1 MGVYDLP
8 GAENFSF
15 TFSLNGHDQNSVYG
29 TTEYYADQKIAFGQM
44 TWRKVLGKHDLL
56 AGVAHRYTYYDDN
69 TPATAKVSHTHLP
82 GIFVQNEWNVTDRQ
96 IWLLGVRYDYHSVHG
111 NIFSPRLSYK
121 WSSRDEHTVVRLG
134 LGNGYRVANIF
145 TEDHAALTGSRDVVF
160 EEDLKPETSWN
171 GIPMGKGSVLEI
183 DGSAFYTYFDNK
195 IIPDYDTNVQQ
206 IIYGNLDG
214 HAVSKGVSLNFNY
227 ANLNGIK
234 ASIGA
239 TLMDVYSEENGVR
252 ERQMLTERFMGTWT
266 IGVPI
271 KPIGVTVDYTGNL
284 VGPMRLPVLGD
295 TDPRPDVSQT
305 WHLHNIQLS
314 KRFGERAELFGGV
327 KNLFNWTPN
336 KDVPF
341 LIARTNDPFDK
352 EVQFDVDGNPVVSAG
367 NPYGLTFD
375 PAYVYAPN
383 QGIRAFLGVRYQIF

>member
-1 MGVYDLP
+1 
-8 GAENFSF
+8 
-15 TFSLNGHDQNSVYG
+15 
-29 TTEYYADQKIAFGQM
+29 
-44 TWRKVLGKHDLL
+44 
-56 AGVAHRYTYYDDN
+56 
-69 TPATAKVSHTHLP
+69 
-82 GIFVQNEWNVTDRQ
+82 
-96 IWLLGVRYDYHSVHG
+96 
-111 NIFSPRLSYK
+111 
-121 WSSRDEHTVVRLG
+121 
-134 LGNGYRVANIF
+134 
-145 TEDHAALTGSRDVVF
+145 
-160 EEDLKPETSWN
+160 
-171 GIPMGKGSVLEI
+171 
-183 DGSAFYTYFDNK
+183 
-195 IIPDYDTNVQQ
+195 
-206 IIYGNLDG
+206 
-214 HAVSKGVSLNFNY
+214 
-227 ANLNGIK
+227 
-234 ASIGA
+234 
-239 TLMDVYSEENGVR
+239 
-252 ERQMLTERFMGTWT
+252 
-266 IGVPI
+266 